1 MIIFIKK
8 VLITLENLAAQYP
21 EAELGSI
28 VSLLNDIKALNN
40 TNQEGMRSLY
50 NKVIGLKKN
59 IDKQLAYK
67 KNLLEELEKSI
78 TGYQNNEQT
87 LYRDLRGMLHYTLRE
102 EEALKELKDML
113 SQLKDTN
120 IYSKVNKIA
129 KNEISTYTN
138 IPFDVNRS
146 LIEKKHYTRGGF
158 ISSRTVQDNFKGN
171 IYTAYGIYE
180 YKFKENASMGFM
192 VGGANTNHKITHS
205 KRSAESTPT
214 DSTVK
219 GTSAYL
225 GTYFNQEVISP
236 KINWISGLGAQYG
249 SYKTERH
256 LRNNYQGFDSKGK
269 VKVKGLNTYTGFVIS
284 YPIQEDVALQFKG
297 ILSYTFLKQG
307 KVKENNGLAIDVD
320 SKNYNY
326 LDSEVGVGMSK
337 TLYDIDGKS
346 NLTASISGIS
356 GLYGYKND
364 DLKARITGSTSSF
377 NIKGDRV
384 KKDAVKILIDYNVQK
399 ATGFNYGLE
408 GTYISNS
415 AESNVKIGVKAGYV
429 F

>member
-1 MIIFIKK
+1 
-8 VLITLENLAAQYP
+8 
-21 EAELGSI
+21 
-28 VSLLNDIKALNN
+28 
-40 TNQEGMRSLY
+40 
-50 NKVIGLKKN
+50 
-59 IDKQLAYK
+59 
-67 KNLLEELEKSI
+67 
-78 TGYQNNEQT
+78 
-87 LYRDLRGMLHYTLRE
+87 
-102 EEALKELKDML
+102 
-113 SQLKDTN
+113 
-120 IYSKVNKIA
+120 
-129 KNEISTYTN
+129 
-138 IPFDVNRS
+138 
-146 LIEKKHYTRGGF
+146 
-158 ISSRTVQDNFKGN
+158 
-171 IYTAYGIYE
+171 
-180 YKFKENASMGFM
+180 MGFM

-225 GTYFNQEVISP
+225 GTYYNQEVISS
-236 KINWISGLGAQYG
+236 KINWINGLGAQYG

-364 DLKARITGSTSSF
+364 DLKARIAGSTSSF

>member
-1 MIIFIKK
+1 MKKLKFIANIFFLLSLTLMLLDILQQLNIIHFLPTTIPPYKPSTHEAINKAVKYTILINSIGYIFLFIS
-8 VLITLENLAAQYP
+8 ITLHILNL
-21 EAELGSI
+21 I
-28 VSLLNDIKALNN
+28 I
-40 TNQEGMRSLY
+40 T
-50 NKVIGLKKN
+50 LKS
-59 IDKQLAYK
+59 K
-67 KNLLEELEKSI
+67 K
-78 TGYQNNEQT
+78 T
-87 LYRDLRGMLHYTLRE
+87 
-102 EEALKELKDML
+102 
-113 SQLKDTN
+113 
-120 IYSKVNKIA
+120 

-225 GTYFNQEVISP
+225 GTYYNQEVISS
-236 KINWISGLGAQYG
+236 KINWINGLGVQYG

-364 DLKARITGSTSSF
+364 DLKARIAGSTSSF